1 MASAKKRMMLN
12 EYKPSQKEKEEKI
25 CTTKTDH

>member
-1 MASAKKRMMLN
+1 MMLN